1 MGVKYFCL
9 QAHLA
14 LANLHQQQTAS
25 AMLASAWQPLMLQS
39 QDRLKAHRFSP
50 YPHPHPSFSPPAPL
64 LTKTPPVTSAPE
76 DTRVSAFQSVAPAPA
91 QKPPSSPPSPAS
103 SGSPSAAPASELR
116 SMERLVTGLRGG
128 GGGGDTGQFSVSHR
142 GRTLAQS
149 Q

>member
-1 MGVKYFCL
+1 
-9 QAHLA
+9 
-14 LANLHQQQTAS
+14 
-25 AMLASAWQPLMLQS
+25 MLASAWQPLMLQS

-64 LTKTPPVTSAPE
+64 LAKTPPVTSRPE

-91 QKPPSSPPSPAS
+91 PAPAKQPPSSPPSPAS

-116 SMERLVTGLRGG
+116 SMERLVTGLHGG
-128 GGGGDTGQFSVSHR
+128 AGDTGQFSVSHR